1 MGFKVEINNILRLDF
16 KEPLVKGKHY
26 IFEKHGSRIFAD
38 NMQIWL
44 ATKDWKALAE
54 IHVTKQA
61 RSDNKLTG
69 VFKVLHIYSTEES
82 AYISTMFK
90 RMYGESKTI

>member
-16 KEPLVKGKHY
+16 KEPLIEGKHY

-38 NMQIWL
+38 TMQIWL
-44 ATKDWKALAE
+44 VTEDWKALAE

-61 RSDNKLTG
+61 RSNNKLTG
-69 VFKVLHIYSTEES
+69 VFKVLHIYAEEES
-82 AYISTMFK
+82 TYLTAIFK
-90 RMYGESKTI
+90 RMYGWE